1 MDDESENTSGM
12 ELELLAASLR
22 ADAADAPT
30 WVAVLGNKLAG
41 ALPGRV
47 HLHHGGMFGN
57 GPVNGLAADLGT
69 WRLALRLE
77 HDQPVAERTHVVRG
91 IALKTESLPLD
102 AWIDALTQAL
112 AELATTSARERD
124 AVLRLLS

>member
-1 MDDESENTSGM
+1 MDEGRVDGM
-12 ELELLAASLR
+12 EFELLAASLR
-22 ADAADAPT
+22 AETADMRM
-30 WVAVLGNKLAG
+30 WMDVLGNKLAG
-41 ALPGRV
+41 ALPNRV
-47 HLHHGGMFGN
+47 RLHRGGLLGN
-57 GPVNGLAADLGT
+57 GAVNGLTADLGA
-69 WRLALRLE
+69 WRLSLRLD

-112 AELATTSARERD
+112 AELAATSGRERE